1 MAGIAYNKLFN
12 TQIVHDFYADNLSK
26 RDLAVVP
33 TTSTN
38 LAMKNNN
45 MLFRADASGF
55 RVLYKA
61 DSSGAAFVN
70 FSNVRLVFAVQLLNL
85 TQFLNFTNLSD
96 GVSDYT
102 AGKILYFTNRGSVT
116 ASDLTYSLLDF
127 LRPATFTYQFP
138 QTTGTV
144 GYIIITN
151 DANVVVTPTT
161 PNPNTIMPDASNRFF
176 YPVDLSKLPKGL
188 YKFETGTDLAAS
200 VTKTVYIDNELA
212 SQGVFGIVDILAV
225 GAAAANYPGSAGPPP
240 SPNYR
245 MYNMN
250 FERRLTQW
258 KYILLLKSP
267 VVNPSP
273 PVPVILDIE
282 DTVAPVPPYAAMS
295 FNPAVDVMVN
305 GIPAKII
312 TSVLTTIPFFEV
324 PKMGLTVKKDPSTSP
339 VTIMENLPGPPLGV
353 VSAQTTPTA
362 NAGITEIFVII

>member
-45 MLFRADASGF
+45 MLFRADGSGF

-61 DSSGAAFVN
+61 DSTGAAFVN
-70 FSNVRLVFAVQLLNL
+70 FSNLRLVFAVQLLNL
-85 TQFLNFTNLSD
+85 TQFLNFTDLRD
-96 GVSDYT
+96 GVLNYT
-102 AGKILYFTNRGSVT
+102 AGKILYFTNKGSVT
-116 ASDLTYSLLDF
+116 TSDLTYSLLDF
-127 LRPATFTYQFP
+127 LRPAIFTYQFP

-144 GYIIITN
+144 GQITITN
-151 DANVVVTPTT
+151 DANVDVTPIT
-161 PNPNTIMPDASNRFF
+161 PDPHTIMPDASNRFF

-188 YKFETGTDLAAS
+188 YKFETGTDLESS

-212 SQGVFGIVDILAV
+212 SQGVFGIVDIFAV
-225 GAAAANYPGSAGPPP
+225 GAAAANYPTD
-240 SPNYR
+240 R

-250 FERRLTQW
+250 FVRRLTQW

-267 VVNPSP
+267 AVNPSP
-273 PVPVILDIE
+273 PVPVTLDIE
-282 DTVAPVPPYAAMS
+282 DTVAAVPPYTTMS
-295 FNPAVDVMVN
+295 FNPAVDAVIN
-305 GIPAKII
+305 GIKAKII
-312 TSVLTTIPFFEV
+312 TSISTTVPFFEV
-324 PKMGLTVKKDPSTSP
+324 PKLGLTVKKDPNTSP

-353 VSAQTTPTA
+353 VSSQTTPTV

>member
-1 MAGIAYNKLFN
+1 MAGIAYNKLFS

-45 MLFRADASGF
+45 MLFRNDASGF

-61 DSSGAAFVN
+61 DSAGAAFVN

-85 TQFLNFTNLSD
+85 TQFLNFTNLGD
-96 GVSDYT
+96 GVLNYT

-116 ASDLTYSLLDF
+116 TSNLTYSLLDF

-144 GYIIITN
+144 GYIKITN
-151 DANVVVTPTT
+151 DANVDVTPVT
-161 PNPNTIMPDASNRFF
+161 PDPNTILPDASNRFF

-188 YKFETGTDLAAS
+188 YKFETGTDLASS

-225 GAAAANYPGSAGPPP
+225 NALAVNYPVD
-240 SPNYR
+240 R
-245 MYNMN
+245 MYTMK
-250 FERRLTQW
+250 FIRRATQW

-267 VVNPSP
+267 GVTP
-273 PVPVILDIE
+273 PPLTSITLDIE
-282 DTVAPVPPYAAMS
+282 DTVAPVTPYVTIH
-295 FNPAVDVMVN
+295 FNPAVDGTVN

-312 TSVLTTIPFFEV
+312 TSVSTTIPFFEV
-324 PKMGLTVKKDPSTSP
+324 PKMGLTVKKDPGPSAI
-339 VTIMENLPGPPLGV
+339 TIMENLPGPPLGV
-353 VSAQTTPTA
+353 VSAQTSPTV